1 MEDIDLTPF
10 KLKRKLYA
18 RSLLVPTPCKLRERA
33 GVAGEP
39 LPPARIN

>member
-1 MEDIDLTPF
+1 MEDIEVTPF

-18 RSLLVPTPCKLRERA
+18 RSLLDPIPCKLRERA

-39 LPPARIN
+39 LQLARIS